1 MARFSRMKTLN
12 TMIEIGVIPVF
23 YTPEIETSKE
33 IVKSLYQG
41 GALCIEMTNRGD
53 GAIDVF
59 KELEKFCIS
68 SCPDVIL
75 GIGSVIDAS
84 TAAMYISYG
93 ANFVVGPAFD
103 KDTAITCNSKKIPY
117 SPGCGTVTEI
127 HNAES
132 YGVEICKIF
141 PGKQVGGPEFVKSV
155 KGPCPWT
162 SIMPTGG
169 VDPTPE
175 SLKEWFDAGVSC
187 VGIGSNLISK
197 EIIKN
202 KDFKRL
208 SGDVKKVIE
217 IIKDIRNKK
226 KF

>member
-23 YTPEIETSKE
+23 YTPQIETAKE
-33 IVKSLYQG
+33 IIKSLYHG

-59 KELEKFCIS
+59 SELEKFCIS

-75 GIGSVIDAS
+75 GVGSVIDGP

-103 KDTAITCNSKKIPY
+103 KDTAVICNSRKIPY
-117 SPGCGTVTEI
+117 SPGCGTLTEI

-169 VDPTPE
+169 VDPTHE
-175 SLKEWFDAGVSC
+175 SLKDWFGAGVSC
-187 VGIGSNLISK
+187 VGIGSNLITK

-202 KDFKRL
+202 KDFKKL
-208 SGDVKKVIE
+208 SGDVKNVIR
-217 IIKDIRNKK
+217 IIKEIRNNK
-226 KF
+226 

>member
-1 MARFSRMKTLN
+1 MARFSRMKTLS
-12 TMIEIGVIPVF
+12 TMIDIGVIPVF
-23 YTPEIETSKE
+23 YTPELESAKE
-33 IVKSLYQG
+33 IVRALFQG
-41 GALCIEMTNRGD
+41 GAICIEMTNRGD

-68 SCPDVIL
+68 SCPEVIL
-75 GIGSVIDAS
+75 GIGSVIDS
-84 TAAMYISYG
+84 PTAAMYISHG

-103 KDTAITCNSKKIPY
+103 KDTAKTCNSRKVPY

-127 HNAES
+127 HNAET

-169 VDPTPE
+169 VDPTYE
-175 SLKEWFDAGVSC
+175 SLKEWFGAGVSC
-187 VGIGSNLISK
+187 VGIGSNLITK
-197 EIIKN
+197 EIIQN
-202 KDFKRL
+202 KDFKKL
-208 SGDVKKVIE
+208 SEDVKRVIG

-226 KF
+226 